1 MNAKSEALT
10 VVQEGEILDPK
21 DAGIVV
27 TTKGLDYES
36 FIGLWKLSKLLVA
49 SGMVPKVKD
58 GTSHEERVSQIA
70 ICVARGKTVGLDAFQ
85 SVESIVPINGRPM
98 IWGNAPLAICRQ
110 HPQWLE
116 KGFDEYWEVKGQRQD
131 SHPAKFDDDSIT
143 AVCETLR
150 DGATKPLVRKFSVA
164 DAKRAG
170 LWGATGKLYGSYPQ
184 RMLPARARAYN
195 LNDNFGDALKGIAI
209 RETFDEEVDGKPLVT
224 SGEELRTEIDKRK
237 AESQEQADK
246 RKILRTVKK
255 PGFSYNSGVGEEHFK
270 EKVDSINNAGTIKEA
285 MKQSFP
291 EKTHSIEINGTDI
304 EDARNWVRTIFDKI
318 PIRMGAASM
327 LKDASLRNG
336 KWISYENIENIDDVE
351 YLNSIAANLED
362 ALKVAVGEKA

>member
-1 MNAKSEALT
+1 MNQKTEAL
-10 VVQEGEILDPK
+10 VPQEGEILDPK

-150 DGATKPLVRKFSVA
+150 EGATKPMVRRFSVA

-170 LWGATGKLYGSYPQ
+170 LWGASGKLYGSYPQ

-195 LNDNFGDALKGIAI
+195 LNDNFGDSLKGITI
-209 RETFDEEVDGKPLVT
+209 RETFDEEVDGKAVVNNAD
-224 SGEELRTEIDKRK
+224 ELREQMDKKKKQETPKELFERGRK
-237 AESQEQADK
+237 MAVVSES
-246 RKILRTVKK
+246 
-255 PGFSYNSGVGEEHFK
+255 P
-270 EKVDSINNAGTIKEA
+270 SINNNSSTIKEA
-285 MKQSFP
+285 VKQSFP
-291 EKTHSIEINGTDI
+291 ETPEPSKLDQAREWIKTIWEKMPLKL
-304 EDARNWVRTIFDKI
+304 DK
-318 PIRMGAASM
+318 AEV
-327 LKDASLRNG
+327 LKQASLEDG
-336 KWISYENIENIDDVE
+336 TWVGFEHIDSISDLE
-351 YLNSIAANLED
+351 YLNRIAARMEESLSQ
-362 ALKVAVGEKA
+362 AVGAKA